1 MKTTNALALA
11 QEKDLDLVEVS
22 PVANPPVCKILD
34 YGKFL
39 YEQKQEQKKQ
49 KAKTKETI
57 TKEIRLG
64 LNTGDH
70 DLQFKAKNARKFLL
84 HDNKVKINLT
94 LKGRERAHQ
103 DIAQKN
109 IAKFIEMIEVPVIV
123 EKGIAKEQRGIST
136 TIIRDKTKKYED
148 KTENKQINSETDQSN
163 RSKEADEAETEAK
176 SL

>member
-1 MKTTNALALA
+1 M
-11 QEKDLDLVEVS
+11 S
-22 PVANPPVCKILD
+22 NPPVCKILD

-49 KAKTKETI
+49 KAKTKEII
-57 TKEIRLG
+57 TKEIRIG
-64 LNTGDH
+64 LTTGDH

-84 HDNKVKINLT
+84 QDNKVKINLT
-94 LKGRERAHQ
+94 LKGRERARQ

-109 IAKFIEMIEVPVIV
+109 ITKFLAMIEVPIII
-123 EKGIAKEQRGIST
+123 EKGINKEQRGIST

-148 KTENKQINSETDQSN
+148 KNENKQVNGEEDQSN
-163 RSKEADEAETEAK
+163 RIGQAVEKKTETK